1 MHESADRRNR
11 KIEHRA
17 GLKAVEKVNIRRRR
31 KPLKA
36 AAATIGRKIKVR
48 TEATTITRRL
58 ITMRK
63 GIGNSRGVPFWVRAS
78 MALMIISEPGMT
90 PSGVL

>member
-1 MHESADRRNR
+1 
-11 KIEHRA
+11 
-17 GLKAVEKVNIRRRR
+17 
-31 KPLKA
+31 
-36 AAATIGRKIKVR
+36 
-48 TEATTITRRL
+48 
-58 ITMRK
+58 MRK